1 MVQGRSNA
9 KEPRLP
15 VPPKSQNI
23 GVSLA
28 SDRTQRHKPVS
39 QCTAV
44 LDTSSTPTKRHT
56 PRFGIQ
62 FCGGGYHSWTEDEI
76 AQFEKRHARGSG
88 GPLREMVSHGGFIA
102 YYRVST
108 GKQGRSGL
116 PAAAAAGPGFP

>member
-44 LDTSSTPTKRHT
+44 LDTSSTPTTRHT

-88 GPLREMVSHGGFIA
+88 GPLSEMVSHGGFIA